1 MKINTQSFE
10 KKINLKFK
18 NNNLLLQALTHK
30 SSNKTF
36 NNEKLEFL
44 GDRVIGLIL
53 SKKLYDLYPM
63 ENEGSM
69 DKKFAKLVNRKTC
82 SKIAWLIE
90 LQNHIIVGGSKK
102 KIKKVD
108 EKILSD
114 ACEALIGAV
123 YIDQGYAVV
132 EKFVLKMWKNELIN
146 SSITIL
152 DPKTE
157 LQEYSLK
164 TNKELPIYKFLSSKG
179 PNHNPIFKISVSI
192 KGSKEYFGI
201 GKSKQD
207 AEQNSAK
214 KLLNDLKVK

>member
-1 MKINTQSFE
+1 MKINIQDFE
-10 KKINLKFK
+10 KKTKLKFR
-18 NNNLLLQALTHK
+18 NNKLLLQSLTHK
-30 SSNKTF
+30 SANKNF
-36 NNEKLEFL
+36 NNEKLEFV

-53 SKKLYDLYPM
+53 SKKLYDLYPD
-63 ENEGSM
+63 ENEGNM

-90 LQNHIIVGGSKK
+90 LQNYILVGGSKRNVK
-102 KIKKVD
+102 KTD

-114 ACEALIGAV
+114 ACEALIGAI
-123 YIDQGYAVV
+123 YIDQGYVAV
-132 EKFVLKMWKNELIN
+132 EKFVLKMWKNELVN
-146 SSITIL
+146 SNITVL
-152 DPKTE
+152 DPKTQ

-164 TNKELPIYKFLSSKG
+164 INKELPIYKFLNSKG